1 MFDSDLADF
10 ISSVS
15 GDDQLAVE
23 ENLGDGFV
31 RLRTAEAERRQAKHD
46 IRSVEDIVIEML
58 RNARDAHARSIYV
71 ATVRDEN
78 EKRLVCID
86 DGDGV
91 PDHMRE
97 AIFEPRVTS
106 KLETMVMDQWG
117 VHGRG
122 MALYS
127 IKSNSLSSR
136 VVASGVGLGT
146 SFEVVVDLNELS
158 EKADQSSLPRLER
171 DEDGAMTICRGPH
184 NVMRTIVEFAL
195 DSKDRVNVYYGTP
208 TDILAALVDQGRKLL
223 TDEQLLFCDNPDE
236 LPVVVRPALG
246 SDALELVRIAQGI
259 GLGISERTAHRI
271 LAGQIEPCKT
281 LLSKIVPEKPAVQK
295 NVDIYRDSRGL
306 KVSREDLGQFS
317 RSLESS
323 FRDLAEKYYLDL
335 KDHPK
340 IRVGKDSISVKF
352 EIEKEL

>member
-58 RNARDAHARSIYV
+58 RNARDAHAHTIYV

-78 EKRLVCID
+78 EKRLVFID

-127 IKSNSLSSR
+127 IKSNSLNAR
-136 VVASGVGLGT
+136 VAASGVGLGT

-171 DEDGAMTICRGPH
+171 DENGAMAICRGPH

-195 DSKDRVNVYYGTP
+195 DSKDRVSVYYGTP
-208 TDILAALVDQGRKLL
+208 TDILAALVEQGRKQL
-223 TDEQLLFCDNPDE
+223 TDEQLLFCDDPDE

-246 SDALELVRIAQGI
+246 SDALELVRIAQSI

-281 LLSKIVPEKPAVQK
+281 LLSKIVTEKPVVQK
-295 NVDIYRDSRGL
+295 SVDIYRDSRGL
-306 KVSREDLGQFS
+306 KVSREDLAQFS

-323 FRDLAEKYYLDL
+323 FRDLAEKYYLGL